1 MKIDDFLDRLEGV
14 TQISGGWMAC
24 CPAHGDSNPSLS
36 VNEGSDGRILVKCH
50 AGCETQAV
58 VDAMGLKM
66 SDLMPDRPDSQSRAT
81 DSASGAQAKAW
92 NAPAGAKRKAGK
104 QEPFVKTAEYEYQD
118 EDGKTLYWVCRGTKG
133 ENKKSFQQRR
143 PKEGGGFEFGLHSK
157 ATKKGEERKLLVKY
171 CAPFRLQRVVKASS
185 EGKSI
190 AILEG
195 EKDVLTFERVTGCVG
210 TCNSGG
216 AGKWANDWP
225 EDWIKW
231 FQGCKSILIIADNDP
246 ETKTVVRR
254 VRGKDVVED
263 KPHWRGQKH
272 AWDVKKKLEAAG
284 YTGTIKLMVM
294 PSVPGQVNRIKDF
307 TDWANARKMVGH
319 GIEPTK
325 ADFGEAVKAAEP
337 WPEKWQFD
345 DVSMAGA
352 FEADPVAPK
361 KKRDRHTSSDDGNT
375 ESAQEKE
382 RSADSQTEYNMARFG
397 FAVSPVPGEPKK
409 YGANM
414 HLGRADIYNMEIRE
428 DDDLRMCI
436 AVQTAKIAVKLS
448 GQNVKMSAKLSND
461 IASLV
466 CLLWLR
472 ARGKFFWREMD
483 KRHTTSMYFNEKSGV
498 VMNIRCDEF
507 VSFLANE
514 SGINRKSVTFEYVMA
529 FLDDA
534 AFDPE
539 VSQGVKPSNLWECVN
554 GEKIYISSGDSEM
567 YRIEAG
573 KIEKVPNCT
582 DGVVFLR
589 NKTLQPWTLK
599 EGDGIDPFADS
610 MIFKGASFADTH
622 GRMIVRLWYLNLFRN
637 HKTKPPLLITGEYQ
651 SGKTRMAE
659 SIEEI
664 LGLAKTDK
672 RSLKKG
678 DKGEEAFWLTMET
691 KMITIFD
698 NVDSR
703 IDWIKDAMQIA
714 STGGEFAG
722 RRLYTD
728 NEENEM
734 NANAHIMITSNNPL
748 FTSDEGLSDR
758 MQTVNLNT
766 ARKTAASD
774 ALSKD
779 IREHRD
785 DFLTW
790 TARLLAKTLA
800 DTQPIESAINM
811 RHPEFSNFGIRIGRA
826 GGFEEEAR
834 AAMGF
839 AELNKALLPLKND
852 ETNVAQEI
860 LAVLLEK
867 QGVFDFFT
875 NELVDAIVKR
885 KEEAGEADEKT
896 REYFNNRR
904 VGKCLNKYWRIL
916 AIIFKAT
923 PPRILHGKARYSF
936 TGMTDGVGQ
945 LVGKVG
951 KVGIN
956 RDFQELPTR
965 ERDLRLLDNPD
976 INPPNPP
983 NQPSNEDM
991 NGGYSDDDFI
1001 FD

>member
-1 MKIDDFLDRLEGV
+1 MKIDDFLERLEGV

-50 AGCETQAV
+50 AGCETSAV

-66 SDLMPDRPDSQSRAT
+66 SDLMPDRPDSQSRAA
-81 DSASGAQAKAW
+81 DSASGAQAKVW

-104 QEPFVKTAEYEYQD
+104 QEPFIKTAEYEYQD

-133 ENKKSFQQRR
+133 DNKKSFQQRR

-171 CAPFRLQRVVKASS
+171 CAPFRLPRVVKASS

-254 VRGKDVVED
+254 VKGKDVVED

-307 TDWANARKMVGH
+307 TDWANARKMVDH

-345 DVSMAGA
+345 DASMAGA

-361 KKRDRHTSSDDGNT
+361 KKRDRHTSSDDGST
-375 ESAQEKE
+375 ESAQEK
-382 RSADSQTEYNMARFG
+382 SADSQTEYNMARFG
-397 FAVSPVPGEPKK
+397 FAVAPRTPDDVSK
-409 YGANM
+409 YEANI
-414 HLGRADIYNMEIRE
+414 HLGKAGVYTVEITKK
-428 DDDLRMCI
+428 DDLQMAI
-436 AVQTAKIAVKLS
+436 AIQCARV
-448 GQNVKMSAKLSND
+448 SAKLAGVGAKMDATRVNNLK
-461 IASLV
+461 ALV

-472 ARGKFFWREMD
+472 SRGKFFWREPE
-483 KRHTTSMYFNEKSGV
+483 KRHDTSMYFDEETGILR
-498 VMNIRCDEF
+498 NIGSDEF
-507 VSFLANE
+507 RSELASS
-514 SGINRKSVTFEYVMA
+514 SGINRESVTFKYVMA
-529 FLDDA
+529 FLEDA
-534 AFDPE
+534 SFSAD
-539 VSQGVKPSNLWECVN
+539 VAQGVKPSNLWECVE

-567 YRIEAG
+567 YRVTATG
-573 KIEKVPNCT
+573 IEKVQNCT

-589 NKTLQPWTLK
+589 GKTLKPWTLK
-599 EGDGIDPFADS
+599 DGDGIDPFAES
-610 MIFKGASFADTH
+610 MIFRGASFADDF

-637 HKTKPPLLITGEYQ
+637 HKKKPPLLITGEYQ
-651 SGKTRMAE
+651 SGKTKMAE

-664 LGLAKTDK
+664 LGIREIDK
-672 RSLKKG
+672 RALKKG
-678 DKGEEAFWLTMET
+678 DKGEEAFWMAMENQ
-691 KMITIFD
+691 KITIFD

-714 STGGEFAG
+714 ATGGIDPN
-722 RRLYTD
+722 RKLYTD
-728 NEENEM
+728 NEE
-734 NANAHIMITSNNPL
+734 AVRHPNAHVIITSNNPM
-748 FTSDEGLSDR
+748 FTSDLGLSDR
-758 MQTVNLNT
+758 MQTANLNT
-766 ARKTAASD
+766 TRKTAAED

-779 IREHRD
+779 IAEHRD

-790 TARLLAKTLA
+790 TARLLSKALA
-800 DTQPIESAINM
+800 DTQPIADNINK
-811 RHPEFSNFGIRIGRA
+811 RHPEYSSFGIRVGRA
-826 GGFEEEAR
+826 GGFEQDAR

-839 AELNKALLPLKND
+839 AEINKALLPLKND
-852 ETNVAQEI
+852 ETNIAQEI
-860 LAVLLEK
+860 LAVLIEK
-867 QGVFDFFT
+867 QGDWKFFS
-875 NELVDAIVKR
+875 NELADAIVKR
-885 KEEAGEADEKT
+885 KEDAGESDEKT
-896 REYFNNRR
+896 KEYFNTRR
-904 VGKCLNKYWRIL
+904 VGKCLNKFWRPL
-916 AIIFKAT
+916 AVVFKAN
-923 PPRILHGKARYSF
+923 PPTLYQGKMRYWF
-936 TGMTDGVGQ
+936 TGMTEGVGQ

-951 KVGIN
+951 IN
-956 RDFQELPTR
+956 GAYDKSPTKEEELELSIAPAS
-965 ERDLRLLDNPD
+965 
-976 INPPNPP
+976 NPPNLP
-983 NQPSNEDM
+983 NHKD
-991 NGGYSDDDFI
+991 GGYSDDDFI